1 MLFLLA
7 LVLVVLL
14 AYTGRHFLKK
24 HATPVYIVAAVLS
37 LVLAVCDFSG
47 LPSFLKNYVLGL
59 FTRGA
64 LATALWCV
72 VMWIGALQNGSPL
85 MKALMPIR
93 GELSITAAIL
103 TLGHNIGY
111 GKTYFVRLFTDPGS
125 MKPTQLTAG
134 ILSLVMLAIMI
145 PLTILSFPKVRKAMS
160 AKKWKRIQ
168 RTAYLFYV
176 LLYTHVM
183 VLFLPM
189 ARAGRVSYQISVC
202 AYSLVFLSYF
212 VFRIRKAICK
222 KHTGNDKLIRRCS
235 GAVVVV
241 AMLVVLLLIQPTHTD
256 KTEADTNPVK
266 PETTVDTTAET
277 GMETE
282 SEAESSPDANEE
294 TTAQSVYKDGTYT
307 GTAYGYD
314 GDITVTIT
322 IENDVITAIDASS
335 AEEDLW
341 YFEQAESPIVSAI
354 LDSQSTS
361 VDAVSGATYSS
372 KGIMKAVENAL
383 AQARNG

>member
-7 LVLVVLL
+7 LVLAVLL

-24 HATPVYIVAAVLS
+24 HATPVYIAAAVLS
-37 LVLAVCDFSG
+37 LVFAVCDLHG
-47 LPSFLKNYVLGL
+47 LPSFLQNYVLGL

-72 VMWIGALQNGSPL
+72 VMWIGALQNGSSL

-256 KTEADTNPVK
+256 KTEADTNPVQ
-266 PETTVDTTAET
+266 PETTVDTTAK
-277 GMETE
+277 TE
-282 SEAESSPDANEE
+282 SEAESSLDTNEE
-294 TTAQSVYKDGTYT
+294 TTAQNVYKDGTYT

-314 GDITVTIT
+314 GDITVTII

-341 YFEQAESPIVSAI
+341 YFEQAESPVVRAI

-383 AQARNG
+383 AQAKNG

>member
-1 MLFLLA
+1 
-7 LVLVVLL
+7 
-14 AYTGRHFLKK
+14 
-24 HATPVYIVAAVLS
+24 
-37 LVLAVCDFSG
+37 
-47 LPSFLKNYVLGL
+47 
-59 FTRGA
+59 
-64 LATALWCV
+64 
-72 VMWIGALQNGSPL
+72 
-85 MKALMPIR
+85 MPIR

-256 KTEADTNPVK
+256 KTEADTNPVQ
-266 PETTVDTTAET
+266 PETTVDTTAK
-277 GMETE
+277 TE
-282 SEAESSPDANEE
+282 SEAESSLDTNEE
-294 TTAQSVYKDGTYT
+294 TTAQNVYKDGTYT

-314 GDITVTIT
+314 GDITVTII

-341 YFEQAESPIVSAI
+341 YFEQAESPVVRAI

-383 AQARNG
+383 AQAKNG